1 MSVQVEPEY
10 TAGRLMKACG
20 LHSCH
25 MSHSDQG
32 CHYTSQQ
39 FRQYLWRFQIKQ
51 SMSRRGDC
59 WDNALME
66 QFFRSLKT
74 EWIPTT
80 GYQSFSQ
87 AKINIIDYIIGYYSQ
102 VRPHQ
107 HNNGFAP
114 NVAEK
119 NYWAEYKTMAKTT

>member
-1 MSVQVEPEY
+1 
-10 TAGRLMKACG
+10 
-20 LHSCH
+20 
-25 MSHSDQG
+25 
-32 CHYTSQQ
+32 
-39 FRQYLWRFQIKQ
+39 
-51 SMSRRGDC
+51 
-59 WDNALME
+59 ME
-66 QFFRSLKT
+66 RFFRSLKT

-87 AKINIIDYIIGYYSQ
+87 AKTNIIDYIIGYYSQ

-119 NYWAEYKTMAKTT
+119 NYWAEYKTVAKILDHYKHEKPEHSRMIPRGCNKG